1 MVGGG
6 VAFCHQRRRLDMLHM
21 ALGTG
26 LIVLAMR
33 FDAFRFDAA
42 LHSFF
47 LLLALEHNT
56 SAGVFDYFPR
66 AEVSKCLSRFPE
78 ALR

>member
-1 MVGGG
+1 MIGG
-6 VAFCHQRRRLDMLHM
+6 VVVFCHQRRRLDMLHM

-56 SAGVFDYFPR
+56 SAGVLDYFRR
-66 AEVSKCLSRFPE
+66 AEVFKCRSRFPD
-78 ALR
+78 AVR